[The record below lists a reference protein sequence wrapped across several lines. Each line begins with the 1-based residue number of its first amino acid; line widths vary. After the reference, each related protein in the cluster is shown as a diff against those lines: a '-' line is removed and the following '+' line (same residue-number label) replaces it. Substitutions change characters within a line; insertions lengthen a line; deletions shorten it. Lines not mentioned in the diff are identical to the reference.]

1 MTKDENKVNFD
12 MSTLSLEELIKV
24 YEEITD
30 FLKFLEEK
38 KVIVEEKAEEIDD

>member
-38 KVIVEEKAEEIDD
+38 KVVVEEKAEEIDD